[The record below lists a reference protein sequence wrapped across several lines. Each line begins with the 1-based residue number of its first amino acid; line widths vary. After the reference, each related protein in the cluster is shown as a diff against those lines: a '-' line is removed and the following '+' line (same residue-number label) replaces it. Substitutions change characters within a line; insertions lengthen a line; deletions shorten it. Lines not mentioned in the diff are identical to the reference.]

1 MFIEISFSKFS
12 YCFYYSIFEA
22 YDCNWES
29 MEKTKLD
36 YQIIIDNTTGKV
48 KIVDDCKFSQ
58 NDWIIY

>member
-1 MFIEISFSKFS
+1 
-12 YCFYYSIFEA
+12 
-22 YDCNWES
+22 

-58 NDWIIY
+58 ND